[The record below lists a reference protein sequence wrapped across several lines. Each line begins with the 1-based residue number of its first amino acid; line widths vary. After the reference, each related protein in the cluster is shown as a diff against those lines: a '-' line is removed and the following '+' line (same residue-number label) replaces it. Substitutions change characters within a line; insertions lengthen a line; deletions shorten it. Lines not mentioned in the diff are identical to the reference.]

1 MSGLERKVGPR
12 DRQLWPWWAGRGGGE
27 AGGPLWRG
35 RGVGRTEE
43 GRLGVLE
50 GASQK
55 GAGAG
60 GGLEA
65 QGRVRGPG
73 GAGGW

>member
-1 MSGLERKVGPR
+1 M
-12 DRQLWPWWAGRGGGE
+12 
-27 AGGPLWRG
+27 
-35 RGVGRTEE
+35 GRTEE

>member
-1 MSGLERKVGPR
+1 MGPGVASCGR
-12 DRQLWPWWAGRGGGE
+12 GGRGGGRGD
-27 AGGPLWRG
+27 AGGLLWWG
-35 RGVGRTEE
+35 RGMGRTEE
-43 GRLGVLE
+43 GRLCVLE

-55 GAGAG
+55 GTGAG

-65 QGRVRGPG
+65 RGRVRGPG